1 MVRVNNNS
9 TTPTS
14 PTSAL
19 SPEAELSPDAGSFYQ
34 EDIEMEDNFHDE
46 VNTMSHINLND
57 HEEPSVVANSVDSS
71 TTPAAMAVPP
81 VSTSSVVPS
90 GSESNLRE
98 TVITPV
104 TIKPTT
110 IDQKDQDPV
119 TSSKT
124 TEELIA
130 QYEIK
135 IMRLRCDQLEMKSAK
150 EIKEINDMITQFTI
164 AVNNLKGINNIKTDK
179 SHHTSNN
186 NDAKKFAV
194 PVFQLIDDPASTKSE
209 GKPSYENAE
218 TFVTTFENV
227 LFAND
232 IDINKDWSK
241 YLFNSFTFSKN
252 DKYVKF
258 YNNQLGSRKGKEQDW
273 EYTKNK
279 IIDRFGTSNNIVNN
293 ITSFIQI
300 HQGKVELIRDYMDR
314 YIDVQNKIP
323 EESRSDNQYDAA
335 KFVDSLVPDVK
346 QEITKFLKR
355 NKPKDS
361 TSYLPGSLTSL
372 FNTIEE
378 NIGEIQEALYITTK
392 TPHQHSN
399 QSNITTNKSTTH
411 NKRERNTVANEYD
424 NQISKKMKL
433 ENAQPIN
440 NPKTTNLC
448 NYCNKV
454 PYSYKHQTECIAY
467 YHSDK
472 YKQRVLQEK
481 KGQKPHDNQQK

>member
-19 SPEAELSPDAGSFYQ
+19 SPEAELSPEAGSVYQ

-46 VNTMSHINLND
+46 VNTMSNININE
-57 HEEPSVVANSVDSS
+57 HEEPSVVSNSVNSS
-71 TTPAAMAVPP
+71 TTPVAMAVP

-104 TIKPTT
+104 TTKPT

-119 TSSKT
+119 TASKT

-314 YIDVQNKIP
+314 YVDVQNKIP
-323 EESRSDNQYDAA
+323 EESRSDTQYDAA
-335 KFVDSLVPDVK
+335 KFVESLVPHSSPSSK
-346 QEITKFLKR
+346 KTLGRFRKLCI
-355 NKPKDS
+355 
-361 TSYLPGSLTSL
+361 SLRKNL
-372 FNTIEE
+372 INT
-378 NIGEIQEALYITTK
+378 TTK
-392 TPHQHSN
+392 T
-399 QSNITTNKSTTH
+399 T
-411 NKRERNTVANEYD
+411 
-424 NQISKKMKL
+424 
-433 ENAQPIN
+433 
-440 NPKTTNLC
+440 
-448 NYCNKV
+448 
-454 PYSYKHQTECIAY
+454 
-467 YHSDK
+467 
-472 YKQRVLQEK
+472 
-481 KGQKPHDNQQK
+481 